1 VGKPVVNKHAVPD
14 KTLNH
19 IFAQGLI
26 EQNLGTIM
34 SLHFT
39 KHTDEFSTAAQV
51 MLEQIKEVAAAGFK
65 TLINN
70 RPDGEAADQPTH
82 EQVKEAAAASGLHYI
97 FLPVVS
103 SQVSSAAAEFG
114 QLLDAAPKPALAFCR
129 SGTRSTML
137 YQTAMA
143 LKPAK

>member
-1 VGKPVVNKHAVPD
+1 
-14 KTLNH
+14 
-19 IFAQGLI
+19 
-26 EQNLGTIM
+26 M
-34 SLHFT
+34 SLTIT
-39 KHTDEFSTAAQV
+39 KHTDDFATAPQV
-51 MLEQIKEVAAAGFK
+51 MVEEMKEVVALGFK

-82 EQVKEAAAASGLHYI
+82 EQVKEAAAVFGLHYI

-103 SQVSSAAAEFG
+103 SQVGIAAAEFG
-114 QLLDAAPKPALAFCR
+114 KLLAAAPKPALAFCR

-143 LKPAK
+143 QKPIK

>member
-1 VGKPVVNKHAVPD
+1 MSIQLTRHTTD
-14 KTLNH
+14 
-19 IFAQGLI
+19 FATSPQVKI
-26 EQNLGTIM
+26 EEM
-34 SLHFT
+34 
-39 KHTDEFSTAAQV
+39 
-51 MLEQIKEVAAAGFK
+51 KEVVSLGFK

-82 EQVKEAAAASGLHYI
+82 EQIKEAAGVFGLHYI

-103 SQVSSAAAEFG
+103 SQVGSAAAEFG
-114 QLLDAAPKPALAFCR
+114 KLLAAAPKPALAFCR

-143 LKPAK
+143 QKPSK